1 MALELNGTTGVSLVQ
16 DGVVTAADMFSGF
29 ANGVTEADA
38 FRLSTDKTGG
48 GLITAN
54 LERVDDASFAKIGT
68 GMTES
73 SGVFSFPSTG
83 LYRVEWHLRMYNSTT
98 TTYGGGDIEVSTDG
112 GSNWDIV
119 VQPFGAIPSNA
130 NGYCGGATL
139 VNVTN
144 TSNVQ
149 VRFEFITG
157 SSSTL
162 LQGSSDKNSSHFLF
176 TRLGDSQ

>member
-1 MALELNGTTGVSLVQ
+1 
-16 DGVVTAADMFSGF
+16 
-29 ANGVTEADA
+29 
-38 FRLSTDKTGG
+38 
-48 GLITAN
+48 
-54 LERVDDASFAKIGT
+54 
-68 GMTES
+68 MTES